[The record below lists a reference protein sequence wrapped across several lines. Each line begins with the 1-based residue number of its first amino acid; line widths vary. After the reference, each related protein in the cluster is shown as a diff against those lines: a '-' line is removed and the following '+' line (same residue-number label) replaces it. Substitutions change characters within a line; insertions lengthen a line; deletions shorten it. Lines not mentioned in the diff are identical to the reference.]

1 MAWALLDVNIAL
13 LVWMGIGGITSAFAG
28 PLILGS
34 LWPGVTERGALLGM
48 LAGFIVFGTLHAEIF
63 NADALVSIGPNPFA
77 CATIGALASM
87 AITAAWSR
95 GMPKLVRIS

>member
-48 LAGFIVFGTLHAEIF
+48 LAGFLVFARSMPKSLTQ
-63 NADALVSIGPNPFA
+63 DVLVNVRPQPFA
-77 CATIGALASM
+77 CATVGALA
-87 AITAAWSR
+87 AW
-95 GMPKLVRIS
+95 